1 MLLLGCLTASLAAAV
16 QVNDG
21 NGHDRPGAAVSL
33 ADEATDHGPA
43 APASSGPIAPLAL
56 ERIMRPTEDIG
67 EANPFAAKSWV
78 KAPPPAPPVAAAA
91 PAPPQAP
98 PLPFTYHGMLE
109 QPGGQWIVQL
119 ARGSDFLL
127 AGKGDTIDGV
137 YRVEGIENN
146 QLVFRY
152 LPLALR
158 QTLPVPMEA
167 P

>member
-1 MLLLGCLTASLAAAV
+1 M
-16 QVNDG
+16 
-21 NGHDRPGAAVSL
+21 
-33 ADEATDHGPA
+33 
-43 APASSGPIAPLAL
+43 
-56 ERIMRPTEDIG
+56 
-67 EANPFAAKSWV
+67 
-78 KAPPPAPPVAAAA
+78 
-91 PAPPQAP
+91 
-98 PLPFTYHGMLE
+98 
-109 QPGGQWIVQL
+109 QL